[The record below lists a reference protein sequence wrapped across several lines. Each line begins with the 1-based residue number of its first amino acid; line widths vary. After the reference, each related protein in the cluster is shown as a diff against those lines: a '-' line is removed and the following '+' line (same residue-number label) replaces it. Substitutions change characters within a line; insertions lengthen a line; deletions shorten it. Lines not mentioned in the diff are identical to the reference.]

1 MNIDIPYILYLYLQF
16 WEFNIISIKERFDKV
31 HHWWLLPTL
40 CLNDQVTHIVLFCCL
55 CLASAS
61 IWGPDSPTPATHLT
75 PCLQPWHPWH
85 HHHAFTL
92 HTEWN
97 PPFFGTSWSQYKK
110 VLAPLVCLRGKC
122 SQAVSPEAVLGWGHL
137 LPLTSVERNQWLCDN
152 TNTAT
157 NIMLITQHKLS
168 RGSW

>member
-1 MNIDIPYILYLYLQF
+1 MNIDIPYILYLYLQV
-16 WEFNIISIKERFDKV
+16 WELNIISVKERFDKV

-40 CLNDQVTHIVLFCCL
+40 CLNDQVTHIVLCCCL

-61 IWGPDSPTPATHLT
+61 IWGPDPPTPPLTWHLVWSPDILDIIIM
-75 PCLQPWHPWH
+75 PC
-85 HHHAFTL
+85 L

-157 NIMLITQHKLS
+157 NIVLITQYKLS